1 MNDFEANQ
9 IKKAEKELTLKDDL
23 VFKFFFAKKGNEKYL
38 KSFLEAILN
47 IKIKNIEI
55 MQEAELYK
63 LTIDQKN
70 GRLDIKA
77 TIDNEKII
85 NIEMQVANEHNIKE
99 RSTYYGSRLIAE
111 QLENGYKYNELKPVI
126 LINILDFNIFTI
138 PEYHSETVT
147 VLKEHRDYEVIT
159 DVKYH
164 FIELPKF
171 RKSNPELMSLLECWL
186 KFLDKRKGEVIS
198 MDKRKPK
205 IIEEAEKELEEI
217 LSNKEFKELYEY
229 RLSAR
234 LEENSRLDN
243 ARNKGLEEGRII
255 GENDKKKEIA
265 INLLHEGV
273 DISIIEKVTGISKKE
288 IEKLIVEEGI

>member
-1 MNDFEANQ
+1 
-9 IKKAEKELTLKDDL
+9 
-23 VFKFFFAKKGNEKYL
+23 
-38 KSFLEAILN
+38 
-47 IKIKNIEI
+47 
-55 MQEAELYK
+55 
-63 LTIDQKN
+63 
-70 GRLDIKA
+70 
-77 TIDNEKII
+77 
-85 NIEMQVANEHNIKE
+85 
-99 RSTYYGSRLIAE
+99 
-111 QLENGYKYNELKPVI
+111 
-126 LINILDFNIFTI
+126 
-138 PEYHSETVT
+138 
-147 VLKEHRDYEVIT
+147 
-159 DVKYH
+159 
-164 FIELPKF
+164 
-171 RKSNPELMSLLECWL
+171 
-186 KFLDKRKGEVIS
+186 

>member
-1 MNDFEANQ
+1 M
-9 IKKAEKELTLKDDL
+9 
-23 VFKFFFAKKGNEKYL
+23 
-38 KSFLEAILN
+38 
-47 IKIKNIEI
+47 
-55 MQEAELYK
+55 
-63 LTIDQKN
+63 
-70 GRLDIKA
+70 
-77 TIDNEKII
+77 
-85 NIEMQVANEHNIKE
+85 
-99 RSTYYGSRLIAE
+99 
-111 QLENGYKYNELKPVI
+111 
-126 LINILDFNIFTI
+126 
-138 PEYHSETVT
+138 
-147 VLKEHRDYEVIT
+147 LKEHRDYEVMT

-243 ARNKGLEEGRII
+243 AIEKGRII
-255 GENDKKKEIA
+255 GENAKKKEIA